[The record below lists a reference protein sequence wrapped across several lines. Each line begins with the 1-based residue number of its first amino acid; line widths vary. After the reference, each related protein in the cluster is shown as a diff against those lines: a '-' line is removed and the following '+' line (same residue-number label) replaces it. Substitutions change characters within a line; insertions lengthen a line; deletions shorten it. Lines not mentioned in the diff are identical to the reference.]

1 MKWVPLGQ
9 WPLWAQFSLAISV
22 ATVVLVLWVGE
33 MAAERDDRYLREKI
47 EDQKNQLLDN
57 LTVIASDAIAA
68 EDVSLLRHLANEI
81 GESDSSIHSLE
92 VLNAQKRLL
101 VRWIRPVAPGSELLI
116 LKERTV
122 LLDGVRRGFI
132 NAIVDLTPAVME
144 VSARAHDTRIA
155 MAFVLLLV
163 ALTVVGMI
171 YNLAILPLG
180 ELDKRLSLL
189 RKGEI
194 RADLELKGA
203 AEFQHIA
210 VALNGFA
217 NQILER
223 QTIDLQ
229 HREELSRLNSSYL
242 RFVPKQFLEFLNHK
256 SIIEVQHGEQVERNM
271 TVLFS
276 DIRSF
281 TSISE
286 KLGAQQTFK
295 FLNDFLSRVGPVV
308 SENGGFIDKYI
319 GDAIMALFESPVDAL
334 NAGMGMER
342 ALHALNQERALEGR
356 AEIKI
361 GIGINTGDLMLGI
374 VGESS
379 RMEGTVIGDAVN
391 LASRLESLT
400 KKYNTPFLI
409 SENTLAAIRAD
420 LGEEAFLEVENRV
433 RLVDLVQ
440 AKGRQGKTRVYEV
453 LTEN

>member
-81 GESDSSIHSLE
+81 GGNDSSIHSLE
-92 VLNAQKRLL
+92 VLNTQKRVL
-101 VRWIRPVAPGSELLI
+101 VRWMRPVAPGSELLI

-144 VSARAHDTRIA
+144 VSARAHETRIA
-155 MAFVLLLV
+155 MALVLLLV

-210 VALNGFA
+210 VALNGF
-217 NQILER
+217 
-223 QTIDLQ
+223 
-229 HREELSRLNSSYL
+229 
-242 RFVPKQFLEFLNHK
+242 
-256 SIIEVQHGEQVERNM
+256 
-271 TVLFS
+271 
-276 DIRSF
+276 
-281 TSISE
+281 E
-286 KLGAQQTFK
+286 K
-295 FLNDFLSRVGPVV
+295 
-308 SENGGFIDKYI
+308 
-319 GDAIMALFESPVDAL
+319 
-334 NAGMGMER
+334 
-342 ALHALNQERALEGR
+342 
-356 AEIKI
+356 
-361 GIGINTGDLMLGI
+361 
-374 VGESS
+374 
-379 RMEGTVIGDAVN
+379 
-391 LASRLESLT
+391 
-400 KKYNTPFLI
+400 
-409 SENTLAAIRAD
+409 
-420 LGEEAFLEVENRV
+420 
-433 RLVDLVQ
+433 
-440 AKGRQGKTRVYEV
+440 
-453 LTEN
+453 

>member
-1 MKWVPLGQ
+1 M
-9 WPLWAQFSLAISV
+9 
-22 ATVVLVLWVGE
+22 
-33 MAAERDDRYLREKI
+33 
-47 EDQKNQLLDN
+47 
-57 LTVIASDAIAA
+57 
-68 EDVSLLRHLANEI
+68 
-81 GESDSSIHSLE
+81 
-92 VLNAQKRLL
+92 
-101 VRWIRPVAPGSELLI
+101 
-116 LKERTV
+116 
-122 LLDGVRRGFI
+122 
-132 NAIVDLTPAVME
+132 
-144 VSARAHDTRIA
+144 
-155 MAFVLLLV
+155 
-163 ALTVVGMI
+163 
-171 YNLAILPLG
+171 
-180 ELDKRLSLL
+180 
-189 RKGEI
+189 
-194 RADLELKGA
+194 
-203 AEFQHIA
+203 
-210 VALNGFA
+210 
-217 NQILER
+217 
-223 QTIDLQ
+223 
-229 HREELSRLNSSYL
+229 
-242 RFVPKQFLEFLNHK
+242 
-256 SIIEVQHGEQVERNM
+256 
-271 TVLFS
+271 
-276 DIRSF
+276 
-281 TSISE
+281 
-286 KLGAQQTFK
+286 
-295 FLNDFLSRVGPVV
+295 NDFLSRVGPVV